1 MSGLGL
7 KIVRFQHAKPGFRE
21 GCASAGRECLPSLN
35 ETDMKPHKPSFV
47 WAVVPVIVASLG
59 KGTVLSR
66 IFGQVVVAAGRYQ
79 QEGSD

>member
-1 MSGLGL
+1 MRSQGSE
-7 KIVRFQHAKPGFRE
+7 RAAKKMWPLN
-21 GCASAGRECLPSLN
+21 GCVSAGRECLPSLN

-47 WAVVPVIVASLG
+47 WAVVPVTFASLG

-66 IFGQVVVAAGRYQ
+66 IFGQAVVAAGRYQ